1 MMTKDEVDVE
11 VKALCERAGCIAPAS
26 LSRLVASLIRLMGQS
41 EVIDTVCYEALLH
54 NELNECERLFGNLI
68 ALYKAMRQ

>member
-26 LSRLVASLIRLMGQS
+26 LSRLVASLIRLMGQ
-41 EVIDTVCYEALLH
+41 
-54 NELNECERLFGNLI
+54 
-68 ALYKAMRQ
+68 